1 MVIDV
6 DKCVGCYN
14 CFLTC
19 RDEYAGNAYPGYSS
33 PQPMSG
39 MNWMKVNEIERGQYP
54 HVKVDHVPVTCA
66 HCDSAA
72 CVKLDQTGAIYR
84 RADGIVLIDPEKAK
98 GNKGLVGLCPYR
110 QIEWNE
116 ELELAQKCTMC
127 AHLLD
132 KGDPEPRC
140 VESCPSGALVFG
152 DLDDPAS
159 AVSKLVAS
167 GTEVIHPEYAMGETV
182 TYRNLPKKFVAG
194 TVIYGDVDEV
204 AIGIDVVLSG
214 GGLEQAVTT
223 NGFGDFE
230 FDGLPDNV
238 AFTVDIKAD
247 GYGSQSVKVKT
258 SKDVYVGEIVLSK
271 VGAGV
276 GQTSAEEVV
285 VGR

>member
-1 MVIDV
+1 VTRYGMVIDV
-6 DKCVGCYN
+6 NTCVGCYN

-19 RDEYAGNAYPGYSS
+19 RDEYAGNDYPGYSAA
-33 PQPMSG
+33 QPMSG

-72 CVKLDQTGAIYR
+72 CVTLDQTGAIYR
-84 RADGIVLIDPEKAK
+84 REDGVVLIDPEKAK

-116 ELELAQKCTMC
+116 ELQLAQKCTLC

-152 DLDDPAS
+152 DLDDPS
-159 AVSKLVAS
+159 SKVAALVAS
-167 GTEVIHPEYAMGETV
+167 GTEVMHPEYAMGEKV
-182 TYRNLPKKFVAG
+182 TYRHLPKKFVAG

-204 AIGIDVVLSG
+204 ATGIDVVLTGDAGSC
-214 GGLEQAVTT
+214 TMKT

-230 FDGLPDNV
+230 FEDLEDAANYTVEIEAPGYV
-238 AFTVDIKAD
+238 AATLTT
-247 GYGSQSVKVKT
+247 KT
-258 SKDVYVGEIVLSK
+258 SRDIYLGEIVLQK
-271 VGAGV
+271 
-276 GQTSAEEVV
+276 
-285 VGR
+285 